1 MGIIAWIVFGLIAGA
16 LAKAI
21 MPGRDGGGFIM
32 TTLLGIV
39 GSVVGGFVGS
49 LFGLGR
55 SGDFSI
61 GSFVTAIVG
70 ALIVLYV
77 YHLATRRSTV

>member
-1 MGIIAWIVFGLIAGA
+1 MG
-16 LAKAI
+16 
-21 MPGRDGGGFIM
+21 
-32 TTLLGIV
+32 
-39 GSVVGGFVGS
+39 
-49 LFGLGR
+49 GLGR